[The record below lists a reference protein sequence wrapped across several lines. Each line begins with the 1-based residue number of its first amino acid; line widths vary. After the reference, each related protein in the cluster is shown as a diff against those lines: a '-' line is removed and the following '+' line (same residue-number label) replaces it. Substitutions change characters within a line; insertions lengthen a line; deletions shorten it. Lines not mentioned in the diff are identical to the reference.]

1 MPTIKIPQRYRE
13 AVVQWLHDTV
23 DPNVKYDE
31 HNDRLSPS
39 YVSATAQ
46 IAVWKGQN
54 GIWEVEQRGRW
65 RHIEVTVEDERM
77 LLEIALKFS

>member
-1 MPTIKIPQRYRE
+1 MPTIKIPQRHRE
-13 AVVQWLHDTV
+13 AVVQWLHDNV

-39 YVSATAQ
+39 YVSTTAQ
-46 IAVWKGQN
+46 IAVWKSQN
-54 GIWEVEQRGRW
+54 VLWEVEQRGRW
-65 RHIEVTVEDERM
+65 HHIEVTMEDERT

>member
-1 MPTIKIPQRYRE
+1 MPTIKIPQQHRE
-13 AVVQWLHDTV
+13 AVVRWLNDTV

-46 IAVWKGQN
+46 IAIWKGKK
-54 GIWEVEQRGRW
+54 GLWEVEQRGRW
-65 RHIEVTVEDERM
+65 HHVEVTMEDERM